1 MSGSPVTDGRP
12 RPTTLAADPWR
23 THPARVVALR
33 DEAPGVRSYDLVLH
47 DARVRAGYRFLPG
60 QFNMLYL
67 PGIGEAAISISSDPA
82 GPELLT
88 HTVRAV
94 GNVTHALARLAVG
107 DEILIRG
114 PYGQPWPLG
123 ELSGGDVILVAGG
136 LGLASQR
143 AAILDIVRRRD
154 DFGRV
159 TILHGAKT
167 PSGLLYTSEHDTW
180 QEAGIAVDCT
190 VDTAESTWQ
199 GPVGLVT
206 DRLAGLPLAASSTGI
221 LCCGPDPMMTGVA
234 RVAAGRG
241 LGPSRVWVSLERNMS
256 CAVGQCGLCQFG
268 PFFVCL
274 DGPVFRYDRIE
285 SLLGVRCL

>member
-33 DEAPGVRSYDLVLH
+33 DETPGVRSYDLELR
-47 DARVRAGYRFLPG
+47 DARVRAEYRFLPG

-82 GPELLT
+82 APELLT

-94 GNVTHALARLAVG
+94 GNVTNALARLAVG

-167 PSGLLYTSEHDTW
+167 PSGLLYTSEHDAW
-180 QEAGIAVDCT
+180 QGAGIAVDCT
-190 VDTAESTWQ
+190 VDTAEATWQ

-241 LGPSRVWVSLERNMS
+241 LGHSRVWVSLERNMS

>member
-1 MSGSPVTDGRP
+1 MNGGPVTDGRP
-12 RPTTLAADPWR
+12 RPKTLAADPWR

-33 DEAPGVRSYDLVLH
+33 DETPGVRSYDLELR
-47 DARVRAGYRFLPG
+47 DPRVRAEYRFLPG

-82 GPELLT
+82 TPDLLT

-94 GNVTHALARLAVG
+94 GNVTNALARLGVG
-107 DEILIRG
+107 DEIMLRG

-143 AAILDIVRRRD
+143 AAVLDILRRRE

-167 PSGLLYTSEHDTW
+167 PSGLLYRSEHDAW
-180 QEAGIAVDCT
+180 RGMGIVVECT
-190 VDTAESTWQ
+190 VDTPGSTWQ

-206 DRLAGLPLAASSTGI
+206 TRLASLPLDAAATGI
-221 LCCGPDPMMTGVA
+221 LCCGPDPMMAGVA
-234 RVAAGRG
+234 KVAAGRG
-241 LGPSRVWVSLERNMS
+241 LGNARTWVSLERNMS

-285 SLLGVRCL
+285 NLLGVRCL

>member
-1 MSGSPVTDGRP
+1 VTDGRP

-33 DEAPGVRSYDLVLH
+33 DETPGVRSYDLELR
-47 DARVRAGYRFLPG
+47 DARVRAEYRFLPG

-82 GPELLT
+82 APELLT

-94 GNVTHALARLAVG
+94 GNVTNALARLAVG

-167 PSGLLYTSEHDTW
+167 PSGLLYTSEHDAW
-180 QEAGIAVDCT
+180 RRAGIAVDCT
-190 VDTAESTWQ
+190 VDTAEATWQ

-241 LGPSRVWVSLERNMS
+241 LGHSRVWVSLERNMS